1 MHTFIH
7 SRTHTLS
14 RAHTHT
20 AAFPPSQTCLVLIPT
35 EGFEPSSAEAQRILS
50 APPWTT
56 RASWRRTVCG
66 FAVETVAFWIGC
78 EREGGVQYGND
89 GAVGREG
96 QWASNGRIE
105 RQGVG
110 KGTERNGLGAEERK
124 GSEGKG
130 GILEWGGERRG
141 SGDFG

>member
-1 MHTFIH
+1 MRFG
-7 SRTHTLS
+7 LGGN
-14 RAHTHT
+14 
-20 AAFPPSQTCLVLIPT
+20 VK
-35 EGFEPSSAEAQRILS
+35 
-50 APPWTT
+50 
-56 RASWRRTVCG
+56 
-66 FAVETVAFWIGC
+66 
-78 EREGGVQYGND
+78 GGVQYGND

-96 QWASNGRIE
+96 QWASNGKIE

-110 KGTERNGLGAEERK
+110 KGTDWNGLGAEERK